1 MAMPSWTAGVI
12 QIIPALVVIDTLE
25 QGYVTNPMRR
35 TPGVLLMRVI
45 INAAPTRGPDVT
57 VVNVLPPLRDLDLQR
72 VERIGGTQMDHVAL
86 DAQCFAVLVVAVDI
100 PHPV

>member
-1 MAMPSWTAGVI
+1 MPSQTVGVI
-12 QIIPALVVIDTLE
+12 QIIPALVAIDTLE

-45 INAAPTRGPDVT
+45 VNVAPARGLDVT

-72 VERIGGTQMDHVAL
+72 VEGIGGIEMDPVAL